1 MTDEIQAPPPPA
13 PEPRPGSTPFGA
25 GVPVEPVEA
34 VRLSPSERRG
44 PSIEV
49 QAQATPWT
57 PPVASTPFVT
67 PAMPVQPA
75 AAPAPSAAAPARSA
89 AAAYESPVPPPY
101 SAGAYASSPSAGSAA
116 FASAA
121 PAYGSPPPAAPISPA
136 AAKAASRSRWWVA
149 LCHLS
154 YLIPLHLPGLI
165 FTTLVWVWRR
175 NRDPLI
181 ADQGREAL
189 NMQLTY
195 WLAILLLT
203 VTVFAWPLI
212 PFVWFLGAVLS
223 VLAAI
228 AASNGERYRYPFIL
242 RILA

>member
-1 MTDEIQAPPPPA
+1 MTDEIQVPPPPA
-13 PEPRPGSTPFGA
+13 PEPQPGSTPFGE

-49 QAQATPWT
+49 QAQSTPW
-57 PPVASTPFVT
+57 
-67 PAMPVQPA
+67 
-75 AAPAPSAAAPARSA
+75 
-89 AAAYESPVPPPY
+89 VPP
-101 SAGAYASSPSAGSAA
+101 ASSPSPAASVQPAPAYGSAAPTWSGAGSASSPA
-116 FASAA
+116 VGAAACAAAA
-121 PAYGSPPPAAPISPA
+121 PGYGSPPPAAPSSP

-165 FTTLVWVWRR
+165 FTTLVWIWRR
-175 NRDPLI
+175 ERDPLI

-195 WLAILLLT
+195 WLVILLLT
-203 VTVFAWPLI
+203 VTVIGWPLI
-212 PFVWFLGAVLS
+212 PFVWFLGAILS

-228 AASNGERYRYPFIL
+228 AASNGERYRYPFIW

>member
-1 MTDEIQAPPPPA
+1 MTDEIQVPPPPA
-13 PEPRPGSTPFGA
+13 PEPEPQVAPFGT
-25 GVPVEPVEA
+25 GVPIEPVEA

-49 QAQATPWT
+49 QAQSTPWV
-57 PPVASTPFVT
+57 PPVASPT
-67 PAMPVQPA
+67 
-75 AAPAPSAAAPARSA
+75 
-89 AAAYESPVPPPY
+89 
-101 SAGAYASSPSAGSAA
+101 
-116 FASAA
+116 
-121 PAYGSPPPAAPISPA
+121 SPPPAAPVQPAPAYSGAAPTWSGAGIASSPA
-136 AAKAASRSRWWVA
+136 VGAAACAAAARGYAPPPPAAPGTTAEAQAASRSRWWVA

-165 FTTLVWVWRR
+165 ITTLVWIWRR
-175 NRDPLI
+175 DREPLI

-195 WLAILLLT
+195 WLVILLLG
-203 VTVFAWPLI
+203 VTVVGWPLI
-212 PFVWFLGAVLS
+212 PFVWFLGAILS

-228 AASNGERYRYPFIL
+228 AASNGERYRYPFIW